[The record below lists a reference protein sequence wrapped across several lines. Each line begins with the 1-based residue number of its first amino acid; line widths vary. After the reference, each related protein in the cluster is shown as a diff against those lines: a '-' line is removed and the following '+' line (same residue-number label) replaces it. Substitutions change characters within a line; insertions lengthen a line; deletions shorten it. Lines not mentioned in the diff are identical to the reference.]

1 MSKKALLILNTYN
14 GSSYCLGQP
23 VLNDGKMMKKHL
35 QEFGY
40 EIIELIDKGTS
51 EALKAIE
58 DILKSSEEAV
68 IYYSGHGTQVGYD
81 PSEDDR
87 RNEAFCFL
95 HRMLFLEDD
104 TLSQCISKNNQT
116 KKLILFNDCCHSG
129 SIWDLQKVNI
139 KDNQTIYNISA
150 CEDSQT
156 AAQLAQNGAL
166 TSIFW
171 PNFSNGVLKFDRLT
185 RALSHFGQIP
195 VVSKNNKR
203 IIEKEIKIEF

>member
-35 QEFGY
+35 LEFGY
-40 EIIELIDKGTS
+40 EIIELVDKGIS
-51 EALKAIE
+51 EALKAME
-58 DILKSSEEAV
+58 DVLKSSEEAV
-68 IYYSGHGTQVGYD
+68 IYYSGHGSQVGYD

-95 HRMLFLEDD
+95 HRMFFLEDD

-129 SIWDLQKVNI
+129 TIWDLQKVDI
-139 KDNQTIYNISA
+139 KDGQTIYNISA
-150 CEDSQT
+150 CEDCQT
-156 AAQLAQNGAL
+156 AAQLAKNGAL

-171 PNFSNGVLKFDRLT
+171 PNFSNGVLRFDKLA
-185 RALSHFGQIP
+185 RALSHFGQVP
-195 VVSKNNKR
+195 VISKNNKR
-203 IIEKEIKIEF
+203 IIENEIKIEF

>member
-35 QEFGY
+35 LEFGY
-40 EIIELIDKGTS
+40 EIIELVDKGIS

-58 DILKSSEEAV
+58 DVLKSSEEAV
-68 IYYSGHGTQVGYD
+68 IYYSGHGSQVGYD
-81 PSEDDR
+81 SSEDDR

-95 HRMLFLEDD
+95 HRMFFLEDD

-129 SIWDLQKVNI
+129 TIWDLQKVDI
-139 KDNQTIYNISA
+139 KDGQTIYNISA
-150 CEDSQT
+150 CEDCQT
-156 AAQLAQNGAL
+156 AAQLAKNGAL

-171 PNFSNGVLKFDRLT
+171 PNFSNGVLKFDKFA
-185 RALSHFGQIP
+185 RALSHFGQVP
-195 VVSKNNKR
+195 VISKNNKR
-203 IIEKEIKIEF
+203 IIENEIKIEF